1 MANDHMHLDQS
12 RGPAP
17 EQGGGPQ
24 HTDQAA
30 QSMANALR
38 GSFRLLSVIMI
49 FVLAAFIF
57 SGVESIDPTERGL
70 KRVFGRIVGTVEP
83 GLAFTWPFPIGEI
96 QTISTKE
103 ETVRIDDFWFFVS
116 ISEATKDLLSRS
128 PSTAGGLRTGLD
140 GALLTGDRSLL
151 HFRISCTY
159 RVENV
164 EKFTMHAADPAEMV
178 RFVVCQEAIQAGGF
192 RTALSL
198 QTGGSTRMRFA
209 EEVRKGAEQRLKKLN
224 CGIAI
229 LRIKI
234 LEVTWPVKALQTYK
248 QATMAASNAKQLED
262 QAKGDAEKV
271 LKEVAGMSYGRLV
284 GQSWLRVE
292 TVGDGLSSIS
302 PDAPIAEENLIGQ
315 YELARE
321 EADRADQAGDTELAQ
336 KYIERAE
343 RILTEIDEV
352 LISNQTGG
360 EVSSIIAAASTKSR
374 QIRDMEKARERRF
387 KILLEKYLETPQL
400 LLSRQWD
407 QTVREIMPRTEKYF
421 LGANN
426 DVLLIGRDP
435 RFDKQAD
442 KDKQESSSR

>member
-1 MANDHMHLDQS
+1 MANDHMHLGHS
-12 RGPAP
+12 HGPAP
-17 EQGGGPQ
+17 DEGGDEQ
-24 HTDQAA
+24 HMDQAA
-30 QSMANALR
+30 QSMAHALR
-38 GSFRLLSVIMI
+38 GSFRLLSAIMV
-49 FVLAAFIF
+49 FVLAAFVF

-70 KRVFGRIVGTVEP
+70 KKVFGRIVGTVEP

-103 ETVRIDDFWFFVS
+103 ETARIDDFWFFIS
-116 ISEATKDLLSRS
+116 ASEAMKDLLNRT
-128 PSTAGGLRTGLD
+128 PSTMEGLRAGLD

-151 HFRISCTY
+151 HFMISCTY

-178 RFVVCQEAIQAGGF
+178 RSVVCQEAIHAGGF

-209 EEVRKGAEQRLKKLN
+209 EEVSKGAQQRLKALDS
-224 CGIAI
+224 GIEI
-229 LRIKI
+229 LRVKI
-234 LEVTWPVKALQTYK
+234 LEVTWPLKALPTYK

-262 QAKGDAEKV
+262 RAKGEAEKV
-271 LKEVAGMSYGRLV
+271 LKAVAGMNYGRLV
-284 GQSWLRVE
+284 GQSWLRYD
-292 TVGDGLSSIS
+292 TTSDGENSLE

-315 YELARE
+315 YELARD
-321 EADRADQAGDTELAQ
+321 EADRARHAGDAELAQ
-336 KYIERAE
+336 RYIDRAE
-343 RILTEIDEV
+343 RILSEIDEV
-352 LISNQTGG
+352 LVSNKTGG
-360 EVSSIIAAASTKSR
+360 EVSSIIAAAGTRSR

-387 KILLEKYLETPQL
+387 RILLEKYRETPKL

-421 LGANN
+421 LSAEN

-435 RFDKQAD
+435 RFDKQAE
-442 KDKQESSSR
+442 KDKQAGSSR